1 MYDIKLT
8 KFYLDPEYCR
18 TALSSHVYYF
28 QPVSTKNWA
37 QNINTIIHSKL
48 ENGSLPQLSNV
59 TRIGQQSTQVWVFG
73 SQVQFQPNGSPIPM
87 DMITQHFSTINAIG
101 SPVKQ
106 GKGKVVGTMWGFKRI
121 LRRFHVCLDC
131 SCKVWFYI
139 LIFYFFNIKVKI
151 SEVFEILKILGFL
164 PLKNINLKLKLILLM
179 IVFV

>member
-106 GKGKVVGTMWGFKRI
+106 GKGKVVGTMLGFKRK
-121 LRRFHVCLDC
+121 LRRFAICV
-131 SCKVWFYI
+131 
-139 LIFYFFNIKVKI
+139 
-151 SEVFEILKILGFL
+151 GFL
-164 PLKNINLKLKLILLM
+164 FVLI
-179 IVFV
+179 VHVKFDFRHKS